1 MAPTFP
7 DFRRISLRILPI
19 LFCCYLIN
27 YIDRVNVSFAKSHI
41 SNSLGIGPAAYG
53 LGAGL
58 FFIGYFFLQVPSNLL
73 LHRIGARRCI
83 SLIMVVWGVISA
95 STAFVRTEWQ
105 FYVIRFLLGASE
117 AGFFP
122 GVILYLT
129 WWYPAALRVRVVAIF
144 LTAIPVAGLI
154 GGPVSGW
161 ILENVRGGGLED
173 WQWLFIVEGVPC
185 VLTAAWVY
193 RALPDHPRDARWLPE
208 ADRRNLDEILQVEAR
223 DRAAGGATANSAA
236 KAFRHPLVWKLCLL
250 YFCTMMGLYG
260 LSFWLPQ
267 IIEALGWSGSLQIG
281 LLSAVP
287 WLIAVIFMLLW
298 GARSDRQQE
307 RRQHCVVAAVIAA
320 GGFALCG
327 AVPTGWIGLAAI
339 SVAAAGVMGMMAVQW
354 SLPSN
359 LLSGSAAAAG
369 IALVNSFGNLGGFIS
384 PTLIGRI
391 TEATGNQ
398 NYGLFT
404 TAAILLFAA
413 VLLWF
418 SPSLEPSSK
427 PANRP
432 S

>member
-1 MAPTFP
+1 MPPTTP
-7 DFRRISLRILPI
+7 DFRRISVRILPI

-27 YIDRVNVSFAKSHI
+27 YIDRVNVSFAQLHI
-41 SNSLGIGPAAYG
+41 AQALNIGPGAYG
-53 LGAGL
+53 FGAGL

-73 LHRIGARRCI
+73 LHRIGARKCI
-83 SLIMVVWGVISA
+83 SLIMLIWGLISA
-95 STAFVRTEWQ
+95 STAFVQTEGQ

-129 WWYPAALRVRVVAIF
+129 WWYPAALRVRVLAIF

-154 GGPVSGW
+154 GGPLSGY
-161 ILENVRGGGLED
+161 ILENAQGAGLQD
-173 WQWLFIVEGVPC
+173 WQWLFILEGIPC
-185 VLTAAWVY
+185 VLMAGWVFISLPASP
-193 RALPDHPRDARWLPE
+193 REALWLPAAE
-208 ADRRNLDEILQVEAR
+208 RRQLEDVLQEETR
-223 DRAAGGATANSAA
+223 QRSAGGVATDSAA
-236 KAFRHPLVWKLCLL
+236 RAFLHPLVWKLCLL

-267 IIEALGWSGSLQIG
+267 IIKALGWSGSLQIG

-287 WLIAVIFMLLW
+287 WLVAVIFMLLW
-298 GARSDRQQE
+298 GSHSDRQQE
-307 RRQHCVVAAVIAA
+307 RRKHCALAAVIAA
-320 GGFALCG
+320 VGFALCG
-327 AVPTGWIGLAAI
+327 AVPSGGVGLAAI

-369 IALVNSFGNLGGFIS
+369 IALVNSFGNLGGFVS

-391 TEATGNQ
+391 TDATGNQ
-398 NYGLFT
+398 NYGLYT

-413 VLLWF
+413 VLLWI
-418 SPSLEPSSK
+418 SPSLEPKSK
-427 PANRP
+427 LSP
-432 S
+432 